1 MTGAQPGFDSE
12 QGRSAKAPHD
22 AGEAELAVFG
32 PETWGGGAAA
42 AGRGIAPPPLAA
54 FLTAAHE
61 LRAPLAWLLGEVESL
76 SEQTS
81 GPLNPD
87 QLKITRQLADTC
99 VRMQRIVEDC
109 FAYGRLE
116 NGELAFRADMADVH
130 GLMGEL
136 AAAWAPAFAKKG
148 VTLQARA
155 KGQLDPF
162 PCDPHKLLRVISILL
177 ENALKFTP
185 VGGQVELLWQPCVWV
200 RGEAAVGGAGADGP
214 EPANAACISVRDN
227 GPGVAPE
234 NQQEIFEP
242 FVSLSRGEGEPGPAV
257 ERGTS
262 GFRRRRDDAAPG
274 LGLGLGLAV
283 ARRLVQWHGG
293 KIWVESELHRGSTF
307 AVMLPLRPAG

>member
-1 MTGAQPGFDSE
+1 M
-12 QGRSAKAPHD
+12 
-22 AGEAELAVFG
+22 AVFG
-32 PETWGGGAAA
+32 PDTWGGGGAAA
-42 AGRGIAPPPLAA
+42 TRGVAAPPLAA

-87 QLKITRQLADTC
+87 QLKITRQIADTC

-116 NGELAFRADMADVH
+116 NGELAFRADLADVNVLMAD
-130 GLMGEL
+130 L

-148 VTLQARA
+148 VALRAGA
-155 KGQLDPF
+155 KGHLDPF
-162 PCDPHKLLRVISILL
+162 PCDPHKLLRVVSILL

-185 VGGQVELLWQPCVWV
+185 AGGQVELLWQPCVWV
-200 RGEAAVGGAGADGP
+200 RGEASGGAAAPAGEGP
-214 EPANAACISVRDN
+214 EPANAACISVRDT

-242 FVSLSRGEGEPGPAV
+242 FVSLSRGESEPPPPV
-257 ERGTS
+257 QRGS
-262 GFRRRRDDAAPG
+262 GGFRRRRDDAAPG

-307 AVMLPLRPAG
+307 SVMLPLRPPG